1 MWEAKEWGRQGGQDQ
16 AGTGNLAKGTKVM
29 CQQPNKGDSRPR
41 LGSGT
46 APGRLQEEEMKLQ
59 TWCDKQD
66 NAAAC
71 AGHQRAAWGR
81 GVNTVGWGH
90 KELRVLAHSTPIH
103 NILKPRARMQPQL
116 CPTRHSQ

>member
-1 MWEAKEWGRQGGQDQ
+1 
-16 AGTGNLAKGTKVM
+16 
-29 CQQPNKGDSRPR
+29 
-41 LGSGT
+41 
-46 APGRLQEEEMKLQ
+46 MKLQ

-71 AGHQRAAWGR
+71 TGHQRAAWGR

-103 NILKPRARMQPQL
+103 NILKPRARVQPQL
-116 CPTRHSQ
+116 CPTGHSQ